1 MIVSYHNIMNYL
13 GMAFLL
19 VDLGRSRRGP
29 RSHSALYPNA
39 VHGSKSIFILYLQ
52 ALIRS
57 FRRRPDAHAL
67 F

>member
-19 VDLGRSRRGP
+19 VDLVLIHHCARCRSR
-29 RSHSALYPNA
+29 L
-39 VHGSKSIFILYLQ
+39 KSDVLYLQ